1 MKTLILN
8 RYSEDPTRYDYCN
21 GSYAIVLTSDIDV
34 KVGDVIEYRDDSDQH
49 DISISHVK
57 TMTVVRILDEPYK
70 YYCVQTGELHNR
82 ENTIRQD
89 VIARVSEIK
98 IVFSSN

>member
-8 RYSEDPTRYDYCN
+8 PEHPSPYDFLN
-21 GSYAIVLTSDIDV
+21 GRAAIVLTSDIEV
-34 KVGDVIEYRDDSDQH
+34 KVGDVIEYRDDSEED

-57 TMTVVRILDEPYK
+57 TRTVVRILDEPYK
-70 YYCVQTGELHNR
+70 YCCIYTGELHNK

-98 IVFSSN
+98 IVSSSN